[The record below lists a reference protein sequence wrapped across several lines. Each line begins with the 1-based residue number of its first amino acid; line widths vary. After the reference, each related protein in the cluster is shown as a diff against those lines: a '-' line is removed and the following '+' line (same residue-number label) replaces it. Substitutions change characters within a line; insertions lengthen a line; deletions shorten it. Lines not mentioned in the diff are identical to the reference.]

1 MKKQHKKTLSLI
13 FARPSSANVKFSNIE
28 KLFVALGGE
37 VQQREGSRISVKLF
51 GDIRV
56 FHRPHPSPNTD
67 KGCLASIR
75 KWLIAHGVE

>member
-1 MKKQHKKTLSLI
+1 M
-13 FARPSSANVKFSNIE
+13 
-28 KLFVALGGE
+28 ALGGE

-67 KGCLASIR
+67 KDCLASIR